1 MMIGRCHRLVP
12 AIITVRYE
20 TVIKKSLNVEYIIWV
35 TFSEKMVNVGRI
47 RDSEMLGRVAQIKES
62 IQLLVTCYMESDNGL
77 LY

>member
-1 MMIGRCHRLVP
+1 M
-12 AIITVRYE
+12 
-20 TVIKKSLNVEYIIWV
+20 KYIIWV

-47 RDSEMLGRVAQIKES
+47 RDSEMLVRVSTAAQIKES